1 MDRDKDSPV
10 SERKINSFK
19 NSSNNK
25 NSKQRTNT
33 TMQLPYL
40 AEPPLKMRRATHCDI
55 LQVTH
60 AVGKISE
67 VELLHR

>member
-33 TMQLPYL
+33 TM
-40 AEPPLKMRRATHCDI
+40 
-55 LQVTH
+55 
-60 AVGKISE
+60 
-67 VELLHR
+67 